1 MDVLEVLKRHGIR
14 PSKGLGQ
21 NFLIDR
27 DVLERVVE
35 AGDLKADDVVLE
47 VGPGIGAMTHLMAQ
61 RVARIVAI
69 ELDSRM
75 LRVLG
80 DTLRDDTNVR
90 LVQGDILKINH
101 VSEILKDAPP
111 AKAAP
116 IRYKVVANLPYYITS
131 AVLRHLLGARIRP
144 EQMTVMVQR
153 EVAERIVALP
163 GKLSLLAISVQ
174 VYGQPEI
181 ICHVPASAFYPRPK
195 VDSAVLR
202 INVYEKPRVAE
213 DDMERFFKVVRAGY
227 AQKRKQLRNS
237 LTHNLHLPR
246 VRVLAALEKAGISP
260 DKRPQML
267 TIEEWSRLACALSE
281 SPG

>member
-1 MDVLEVLKRHGIR
+1 L
-14 PSKGLGQ
+14 
-21 NFLIDR
+21 
-27 DVLERVVE
+27 
-35 AGDLKADDVVLE
+35 
-47 VGPGIGAMTHLMAQ
+47 AQ

-90 LVQGDILKINH
+90 LVQGDILKIDP
-101 VSEILKDAPP
+101 VCEILKDAPP

-181 ICHVPASAFYPRPK
+181 VCHVPASAFYPTPK

-202 INVYEKPRVAE
+202 IKVYEKPRVAE

-246 VRVLAALEKAGISP
+246 VRVLAALEKADISP

-267 TIEEWSRLACALSE
+267 TIEAWSRLACALSSE